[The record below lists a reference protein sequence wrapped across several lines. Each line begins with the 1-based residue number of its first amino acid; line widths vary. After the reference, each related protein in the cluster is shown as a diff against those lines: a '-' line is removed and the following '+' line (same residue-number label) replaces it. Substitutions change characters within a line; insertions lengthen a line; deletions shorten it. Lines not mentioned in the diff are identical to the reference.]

1 MNVLKVL
8 VCACLLLIGVG
19 AGRLNA
25 QTVSSTT
32 GAINGTVTDSPKSVI
47 PGVTVT
53 LSGPALMGV
62 PTTVTEQDGTYRF
75 STVPIGEYKLNFELT
90 GFGTITREGIRVSV
104 GFTATVNAEMN
115 PGALA
120 ETVTVSGASPVVD
133 VSSTSV
139 ASHFDSEKLAELP
152 GSRDAWAVIAQAP
165 AVAMQRMDVG
175 GSGAWAQQVFRAYGL
190 SGGRAERQ
198 IEGIWS
204 NEGRRSMYYT
214 DFGSFE
220 EISVTPVGNT
230 SEGADPGRLQ
240 QFRQQVREATR
251 ITATSI
257 STSKTSRWKRPTST
271 PRRLRGNWRATPDRR
286 LTRGT

>member
-19 AGRLNA
+19 AGRLDA

-32 GAINGTVTDSPKSVI
+32 GAINGTVTDSSKSVI

-165 AVAMQRMDVG
+165 AVPMQRKDVG

-190 SGGRAERQ
+190 SGGQRNE
-198 IEGIWS
+198 IEGILA
-204 NEGRRSMYYT
+204 NEGAGSMYYT

-230 SEGADPGRLQ
+230 SEVGTPGVYSN
-240 QFRQQVREATR
+240 FV
-251 ITATSI
+251 
-257 STSKTSRWKRPTST
+257 SKSG
-271 PRRLRGNWRATPDRR
+271 GNAYHGNVFLDFENESMETTNIDAAQIA
-286 LTRGT
+286 LASVSK